1 MALYLLA
8 CILPMAL
15 IGLFILIF
23 TFIVWLAFGRKRS
36 FWAML
41 KDL

>member
-1 MALYLLA
+1 MALYFGLCLLP
-8 CILPMAL
+8 LAL
-15 IGLFILIF
+15 IGLFIPVF

-41 KDL
+41 KDF